1 MASEKG
7 MRNYHADEALD
18 LVNQAEVGAHYMI
31 IYQDLDALR
40 ELYSTYIH
48 NQIEKNN
55 EIVLINP
62 FYETTDSVRKVLS
75 EKYSNSMDDISK
87 HENEK
92 TLIIADALERYF
104 GEQNTDDYSFKMSL
118 VHNAKRMG
126 KSGLSILGAMGA
138 FTHKSKHEELV
149 DYELSLPTKYEDG
162 IVLKAFCLY
171 HKNDLDRLSEEQ
183 KQKLIEHHGKALKI
197 INS

>member
-1 MASEKG
+1 MIQNATNGHINDVLHHMS
-7 MRNYHADEALD
+7 
-18 LVNQAEVGAHYMI
+18 QAEHGAHYMI
-31 IYQDLDALR
+31 IYQDLDTLR
-40 ELYSTYIH
+40 ELYSNYAH
-48 NQIEKNN
+48 KQIKENN

-62 FYETTDSVRKVLS
+62 FYETTDSVRQVLS
-75 EKYSNSMDDISK
+75 RKYNNDINEVSK
-87 HENEK
+87 HEQEK
-92 TLIIADALERYF
+92 SLIIADALERYF

-118 VHNAKRMG
+118 VDNAKRMG
-126 KSGLSILGAMGA
+126 KSGLSILGDMGA

-162 IVLKAFCLY
+162 IVLKGFCLY
-171 HKNDLDRLSEEQ
+171 HKNDFDRLSEEQ